1 MSDGQNRREQL
12 ATLEA
17 GSSFWESSSIYL
29 LYGFICFGVSC
40 NNSSMGL
47 SFGGVHHIVKVPNVK
62 TPACAF
68 LPVSYMRFKSQIRLM
83 SGKSPRAEDDPVVRG
98 MRCVHM
104 SHPWRTI
111 GEPTAPGTI
120 VYLRVRVGDGSLH
133 VTGLGLMSKKE
144 PNDFLSH
151 DNIWTAESFQ
161 FLQVQLYISFQYG
174 VIDIYIYIHIIY
186 SILSIYNNLSSIFR

>member
-1 MSDGQNRREQL
+1 MYVYVNIYIYVHVVILCLPPRTLFLPAQHRLIFTMPPGHLKLRRRMARLRTHLLCPASWLQQQCLWSECGARCPIAGEEQTYLLQEWEARNCMSDGQNRREQL

-68 LPVSYMRFKSQIRLM
+68 LPVSYMRFKS
-83 SGKSPRAEDDPVVRG
+83 
-98 MRCVHM
+98 
-104 SHPWRTI
+104 
-111 GEPTAPGTI
+111 
-120 VYLRVRVGDGSLH
+120 
-133 VTGLGLMSKKE
+133 
-144 PNDFLSH
+144 
-151 DNIWTAESFQ
+151 
-161 FLQVQLYISFQYG
+161 
-174 VIDIYIYIHIIY
+174 
-186 SILSIYNNLSSIFR
+186 